1 MLQPRVI
8 PCLLLHNGGLV
19 KTVKFKKPCYVGDPI
34 NTVKI
39 FNEKEVDELM
49 IFDID
54 ATIEQRDP
62 FYGQIEDIVSEAFFP
77 VCYGGGVKSVEQMHR
92 LFTLG
97 VEKISISSAVV
108 ENPML
113 IEEAAKEF
121 GSQSIVVTLDVKK
134 TLLGIRYNIVTYNA
148 TRDTGQNVLEMAKR
162 IEKLGAGEISINNV
176 DHDGCMQGY
185 DINLIKQITNAVK
198 IPVIALGG
206 AGTINDLQD
215 VVKKG
220 GASAASAGSLFIF
233 HGKYRAVL
241 INYPTREELNK
252 LFQEDQ

>member
-1 MLQPRVI
+1 MSMNTSVQGRPSLLQCI
-8 PCLLLHNGGLV
+8 TFQSLLFL
-19 KTVKFKKPCYVGDPI
+19 
-34 NTVKI
+34 
-39 FNEKEVDELM
+39 
-49 IFDID
+49 
-54 ATIEQRDP
+54 
-62 FYGQIEDIVSEAFFP
+62 
-77 VCYGGGVKSVEQMHR
+77 
-92 LFTLG
+92 
-97 VEKISISSAVV
+97 
-108 ENPML
+108 
-113 IEEAAKEF
+113 
-121 GSQSIVVTLDVKK
+121 K